1 MATKPFPIAMPDD
14 LLAEVRRAAR
24 ETGLSQ
30 ADVVR
35 QSVKAGI
42 PKIREQYRA
51 SKGRVTN
58 VKPLSRRQWERIY
71 SRRDELDGV
80 SGRELAAFQSRE
92 EPS

>member
-1 MATKPFPIAMPDD
+1 MPDD
-14 LLAEVRRAAR
+14 LLKEIRAAAK

-35 QSVKAGI
+35 QSVKAGLS
-42 PKIREQYRA
+42 KVREQFRA

-58 VKPLSRRQWERIY
+58 VDPLSRKEWEKIY
-71 SRRDELDGV
+71 SHRDELDGV
-80 SGRELAAFQSRE
+80 SARQLAAFQSQE